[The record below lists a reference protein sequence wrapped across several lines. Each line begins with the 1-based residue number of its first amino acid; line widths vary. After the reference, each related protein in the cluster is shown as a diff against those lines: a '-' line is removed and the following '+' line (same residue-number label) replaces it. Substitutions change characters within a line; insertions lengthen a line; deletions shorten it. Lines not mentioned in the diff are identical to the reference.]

1 MNKILRYSFVV
12 LLALACK
19 VGFAQEVTLDF
30 SDNTV
35 WKLPDGNKNKATAS
49 QNFTNGSYTIS
60 VAGPDG
66 YYYLSDKTNGGR
78 LFYGKQNA
86 TVTLPKFSFDVERID
101 VVGNAGGS
109 AKTTRNIFVGNTA
122 VSSET
127 TSAKGTANYQIA
139 SDYQQAGN
147 VYTIKITNANNDQIS
162 KILVWKKGTAP
173 AVTLPEVDNIAAFK
187 ALGSGTKGKLKLTN
201 AKVQYASSTGDIY
214 VVDATGGIDFYK
226 TDLTYKAG
234 QTLNG
239 TITAS
244 YDEFNKLP
252 ELTNVVENKLTATDG
267 TVEPIVVTVEEAV
280 KAENIC
286 KLVTIKDVTLTKVG
300 NSYYESE
307 NKKLQF
313 YDKFK
318 LGYDATVTTPRDFTG
333 IILPYNTQM
342 EIAPTATPTATGI
355 STVNAD
361 KKNDGKKYN
370 LNGQRV
376 NDDYKGVYIM
386 NGKKY
391 LSK

>member
-1 MNKILRYSFVV
+1 MNKILRYSFIA
-12 LLALACK
+12 LLTLACK

-30 SDNTV
+30 SDNSV

-86 TVTLPKFSFDVERID
+86 TLTLPKFSFDVERID
-101 VVGNAGGS
+101 VVGNAGASG
-109 AKTTRNIFVGNTA
+109 KTTRNIFVGDKA

-127 TSAKGTANYQIA
+127 TGAKGTANYQIE
-139 SDYQQAGN
+139 SDYQKAGN
-147 VYTIKITNANNDQIS
+147 VYTIKVTNANNDQIS
-162 KILVWKKGTAP
+162 KILIWKKGTAP
-173 AVTLPEVDNIAAFK
+173 SVSLPEANNIAAFK
-187 ALGSGTKGKLKLTN
+187 ALGVGTKGKLKLTN
-201 AKVQYASSTGDIY
+201 AKVQYASASGDIY
-214 VVDATGGIDFYK
+214 VADATGGIDFYK
-226 TDLTYKAG
+226 TNLTYKAG
-234 QTLNG
+234 QILNG

-252 ELTNVVENKLTATDG
+252 ELTTVTENKLTATDG
-267 TVEPIVVTVEEAV
+267 TVEPIVVTVAEAI

-286 KLVTIKDVTLTKVG
+286 KLVTIQNVTLAKVE
-300 NSYYESE
+300 NNYYDSADK
-307 NKKLQF
+307 NLQF

-318 LGYDATVTTPRDFTG
+318 LGYDATVATPRDFTG
-333 IILPYNTQM
+333 IIMPYNSQM
-342 EIAPTATPTATGI
+342 EFAVTAMPTATGI